1 MSEEMLIQRL
11 RINFFLK
18 FNLGGGGR
26 TPLVLYYLPKR
37 TFRFFLDFER
47 KLRQTFTVASDC
59 MRHHIALLQ
68 EMPSVM
74 RAKERIPLRDGGL
87 VDDIFIYD
95 DVRDPG
101 QVPGAVESEGKLA
114 VTWGHLKK

>member
-47 KLRQTFTVASDC
+47 KLR
-59 MRHHIALLQ
+59 
-68 EMPSVM
+68 
-74 RAKERIPLRDGGL
+74 
-87 VDDIFIYD
+87 
-95 DVRDPG
+95 
-101 QVPGAVESEGKLA
+101 
-114 VTWGHLKK
+114 